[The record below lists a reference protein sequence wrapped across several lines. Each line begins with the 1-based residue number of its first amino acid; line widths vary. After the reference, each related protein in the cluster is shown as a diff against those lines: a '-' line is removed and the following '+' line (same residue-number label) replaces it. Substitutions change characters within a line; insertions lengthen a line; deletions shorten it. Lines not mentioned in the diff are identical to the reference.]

1 MLNNFIKKLY
11 ILTNAKNRINL
22 FLLLLL
28 LIFSSFLEMI
38 GIGLIPAILL
48 SIQNPEIIFSFME
61 KNNFA
66 TSMFNKENILT
77 YVILVSIIFF
87 IFKNL
92 FLSIILYFEYRVIVG
107 LSVNI
112 QRKLYSYYINSS
124 FVNFSK
130 LNPSIIQNNL
140 ISESKRIVVLINS
153 FLKFI
158 KEFFVA
164 FLILISILYLN
175 PLVVTI
181 VILIFSLSSLL
192 FYFFFKTLLSN
203 SSERF
208 MNNTKK
214 SVKKINDLISSFR
227 EIKNFKKENW
237 FTDLFTSYIYKKE
250 TEQTFQNFVFQL
262 PRIYLEIL
270 VVIIILSMVL
280 FFNQYYK
287 YNDELFV
294 FLSFFVI
301 ATIRFYPAY
310 NVMLS
315 SLSRMRSN
323 VLAFHNISSIL
334 KDFNEN
340 LYNKNKTTTKSF
352 IDFNKII
359 FNKINFSYDSK
370 KIILENISFE
380 VPQGSKVGFIGES
393 GSGKST
399 LLDIFSKFQLPNS
412 GSIKL
417 DEVDIN
423 KLNENWY
430 QNYSYVS
437 QKTFLFDDTIK
448 NNITFNQQED
458 RVNYEKLNK
467 SLEMSHL
474 NAFINDLDNGI
485 DTIVGH
491 DGINL
496 SGGQRQRIAIARALY
511 ASRPILLLDEAT
523 NSLDSN
529 TENIILNNII
539 NNNKKTTVFI
549 ISHRPDS
556 LNSCDKVYEIVD
568 SRIKVIK

>member
-192 FYFFFKTLLSN
+192 SYFFFKTLLSN